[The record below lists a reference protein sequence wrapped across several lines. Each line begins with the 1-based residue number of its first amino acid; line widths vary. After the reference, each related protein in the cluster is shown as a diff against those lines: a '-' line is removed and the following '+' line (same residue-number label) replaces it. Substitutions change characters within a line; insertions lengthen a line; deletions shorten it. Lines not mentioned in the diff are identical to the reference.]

1 MKRTPGKT
9 AAAREKYWTRLIEEA
24 RKYPAGITAYCR
36 KKGISKNNYYSYYK
50 RLRLIHPEWH
60 DLTNRPEISDEGSEQ
75 KVMAVGSKPPE
86 TEVSIK
92 PRRRRYSADDKSR
105 ILEATDNLG
114 PGQLGAIL
122 RREGIYVHT
131 LSKWRTERD
140 LRELAPKG
148 RGPAPNPLAA
158 ENKKLKD
165 ENVRLEKQ
173 LFRAHEI
180 ITLQKK
186 VSELMGIT
194 LQAME

>member
-9 AAAREKYWTRLIEEA
+9 PAAREKYWTRIIEEA
-24 RKYPAGITAYCR
+24 RNYPAGITAFCR
-36 KKGISKNNYYSYYK
+36 KKGFSKNNYYSYYK
-50 RLRLIHPEWH
+50 RLRLDHPEWV
-60 DLTNRPEISDEGSEQ
+60 DLTNRPEISEQGNEKLVIEGS
-75 KVMAVGSKPPE
+75 SSPPE

-92 PRRRRYSADDKSR
+92 PRRRRYSADDKTR
-105 ILEATDNLG
+105 ILEVTDNLG

-122 RREGIYVHT
+122 RREGLYAHT

-140 LRELAPKG
+140 LLELAPKA

-158 ENKKLKD
+158 ENKMLKD

-173 LFRAHEI
+173 LFRAQEI
-180 ITLQKK
+180 IKLQKK
-186 VSELMGIT
+186 VSELMGVT